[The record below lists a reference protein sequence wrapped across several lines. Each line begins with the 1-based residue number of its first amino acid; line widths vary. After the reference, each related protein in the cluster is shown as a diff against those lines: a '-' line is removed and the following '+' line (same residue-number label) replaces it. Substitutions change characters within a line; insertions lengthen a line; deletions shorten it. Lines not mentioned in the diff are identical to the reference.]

1 MIIIGYSG
9 HAYVAIGILSA
20 AGRKVK
26 GYCDFDEKAYNPFN
40 LEYLGKE
47 TDEKGMEMIRM
58 QDFFIGIG
66 DNSIRKKVFGIF
78 EQIQRFPVNA
88 VHPSSAI
95 SGYAQIDPY
104 GVMISSGVCIN
115 PLATI
120 GKGVICNT
128 GSIIEHE
135 CEIGNFAHVG
145 PGAVLCGNVTI
156 GEGSFIGAAA
166 VVRQGIRIGKNA
178 MIGAGAVVVK
188 DVGDAETV
196 AGNPSR
202 LLIK

>member
-20 AGRKVK
+20 AGRKVR

-47 TDEKGMEMIRM
+47 TEEKGMALIRQ

-66 DNSIRKKVFGIF
+66 DNGIRKKVFGIF
-78 EQIQRFPVNA
+78 EQIQRYPVNA
-88 VHPSSAI
+88 IYPSAVI
-95 SGYAQIDPY
+95 SGYAQVDPY
-104 GVMISSGVCIN
+104 GVMISAGVCIN
-115 PLATI
+115 PLVTI
-120 GKGVICNT
+120 GKGAICNT
-128 GSIIEHE
+128 GAVIEHE

-145 PGAVLCGNVTI
+145 PGAVLCGNVTV
-156 GEGSFIGAAA
+156 GEESFVGAAA
-166 VVRQGIRIGKNA
+166 VVRQGIKIGRKA

-188 DVGDAETV
+188 DVGDGEMV